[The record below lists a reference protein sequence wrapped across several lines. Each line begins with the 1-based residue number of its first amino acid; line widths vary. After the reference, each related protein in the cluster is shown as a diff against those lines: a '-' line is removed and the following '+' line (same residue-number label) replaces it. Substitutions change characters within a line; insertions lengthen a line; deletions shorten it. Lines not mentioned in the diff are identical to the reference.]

1 MGSKAFPEK
10 FDCYEADEV
19 DEPMFVLLARDEKAP
34 AVVRAWVLERKRQK
48 TIAAKLLAIT
58 TGKLVA
64 EEPDAK
70 ELEALACA
78 DAMEAWRK
86 ENEGRLLNA
95 AERRRKVTPRKML
108 ALLLLR
114 IGSWTNARYD
124 QHLRFEFG
132 DENAEKFLRWLK
144 SAIGVDVAA
153 EGSKRAS
160 EQDWKE

>member
-10 FDCYEADEV
+10 FDCYEAAEV

-34 AVVRAWVLERKRQK
+34 EIVRKWVNRRYVQRSIKADS
-48 TIAAKLLAIT
+48 TTLAY
-58 TGKLVA
+58 
-64 EEPDAK
+64 DAK
-70 ELEALACA
+70 EKEALACA
-78 DAMEAWRK
+78 DAMEEWRK
-86 ENEGRLLNA
+86 ENECRLLNCV
-95 AERRRKVTPRKML
+95 ERRREVTPRKML

-144 SAIGVDVAA
+144 SAIGVDVDA

-160 EQDWKE
+160 EQDWEE